1 MKLNNI
7 IKKVLFQVNYIKAS
21 YVQYIDREISTWRYE
36 HDFNEHDFNE
46 LMTCLDGGGKEGSR
60 V

>member
-21 YVQYIDREISTWRYE
+21 YVQYIDCEISTWRY
-36 HDFNEHDFNE
+36 EHDFNE